1 VVSFGAVA
9 TDLARILGNLLAFF
23 DFSDAVMIS
32 CGAGGGQLAEY
43 GRTAR
48 KVIAVDIDPKALD
61 RLRDRL
67 RSLGLEDKFELIQ
80 SDFCRIS
87 RSADVVLFEVSLHE
101 LPDPA
106 RALRHAAALAKAVV
120 VLDHAPGSEW
130 SSYVLDSEKVEI
142 SWREVERFG
151 IVRKND
157 YEATQ
162 TFANYEELAA
172 KVASAG
178 EGALRQ
184 IERFRTATKIE
195 LAMPYRIALL
205 KSVS

>member
-1 VVSFGAVA
+1 MA
-9 TDLARILGNLLAFF
+9 TDLARILSNLLAFF

-48 KVIAVDIDPKALD
+48 KVIAVDIDAGALD

-80 SDFCRIS
+80 SDFCQIS

-106 RALRHAAALAKAVV
+106 RALRHAATLAKAVV

-130 SSYVLDSEKVEI
+130 SSYVLDSEKVEV

-157 YEATQ
+157 YEAVQ
-162 TFANYEELAA
+162 FFKDYEEFAA
-172 KVASAG
+172 KIAHLG
-178 EGALRQ
+178 EEALRG
-184 IERFRTATKIE
+184 IEKFRSAKNIS

-205 KSVS
+205 KSGS